1 MVPNSEMA
9 TFSSELKLRFSIV
22 LWDCGRKHNRGVS
35 MEYHSGSEWDEAD
48 LFFLADTLRRGMPID
63 RVAGFLNRSAAEV
76 RLKARDLKVAI
87 ADDLG
92 RRKTA

>member
-1 MVPNSEMA
+1 
-9 TFSSELKLRFSIV
+9 
-22 LWDCGRKHNRGVS
+22 

-63 RVAGFLNRSAAEV
+63 RVAGFLSRSPAEI
-76 RLKARDLKVAI
+76 RMKASELKVSV
-87 ADDLG
+87 ADDPA